1 MTQDWFQT
9 YTGHAFPLFD
19 FKPADFII
27 EDIAHSLANLC
38 RYNGHTKFF
47 YSVSQHSVYVYECL
61 KKVLNIES
69 KKLLLTGLLH
79 DAAES
84 ICGDMISPVKH
95 HPIMRPYVDWINHV
109 ERGLAEQFD
118 ISYPFPP
125 IIKRADNIVLATEK
139 EQITHQ
145 PPPRPWTLVE
155 EPWHELEIEQWSPE
169 VAKERFLAAFAALS

>member
-1 MTQDWFQT
+1 MTQHWFQT

-38 RYNGHTKFF
+38 RYNGHCKWHF
-47 YSVSQHSVYVYECL
+47 SVAQHSIYVMECL
-61 KKVLNIES
+61 KKVLHVES

-84 ICGDMISPVKH
+84 YTNDIVRPVKR
-95 HPIMRPYVDWINHV
+95 HPIMRPYVDWQNHID
-109 ERGLAEQFD
+109 RGLAEQFD
-118 ISYPFPP
+118 IPYPFPTV
-125 IIKRADNIVLATEK
+125 IKRADNILLVTEK

-145 PPPRPWTLVE
+145 PSPRPWTLVE
-155 EPWHELEIEQWSPE
+155 EPWFELEIEQWSPE